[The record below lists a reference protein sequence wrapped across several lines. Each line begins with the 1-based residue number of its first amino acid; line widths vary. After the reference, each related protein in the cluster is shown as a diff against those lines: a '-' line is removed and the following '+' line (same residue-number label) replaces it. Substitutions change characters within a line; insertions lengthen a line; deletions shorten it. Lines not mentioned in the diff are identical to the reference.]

1 MRRLLFLLTLALL
14 LTACASVRNVPVT
27 TDPTQSTLP
36 LIGISC
42 GGSET
47 MTTLKTT
54 YSDAVRLAGGL
65 PVLIPVTRDSLT
77 VEALVRKLDAVIL
90 SGGEDIDPAYFGEE
104 HLPELGTVNAPRDTF
119 DVLLIRVAL
128 RQGKPLL
135 GICRGEQV
143 INVVLGGTLYQDIPS
158 QIPSSK
164 LKHRQSEPSTVATQT
179 ISIEPGSRLAGILG
193 GTEIGVNSHH
203 HQAVKD
209 LAPGLVVTARA
220 TDGVVE
226 AYESL
231 PGWIYV
237 EAGDKGALKQGPSGQ
252 DAAEQGSRILATQFH
267 PEAFTQAGDPTFLR
281 IFQDLV
287 ARATQLYH

>member
-1 MRRLLFLLTLALL
+1 MRPAAG
-14 LTACASVRNVPVT
+14 TASGE
-27 TDPTQSTLP
+27 SP

-42 GGSET
+42 GGSGT

-54 YSDAVRLAGGL
+54 YSDAVRLAGGV
-65 PVLIPVTRDSLT
+65 PVLIPLIRDSLT

-143 INVVLGGTLYQDIPS
+143 LNVVLGGTLYQDIPS
-158 QIPSSK
+158 QIPASQ
-164 LKHRQSEPSTVATQT
+164 LHHRQTEPSTVATQT
-179 ISIEPGSRLAGILG
+179 ITIERRSRLAQILG
-193 GTEIGVNSHH
+193 TTKIGVNSHH

-209 LAPGLVVTARA
+209 VAPGLVVTAR
-220 TDGVVE
+220 TEDGVVE
-226 AYESL
+226 AYESIPTAPDPYGKPL
-231 PGWIYV
+231 
-237 EAGDKGALKQGPSGQ
+237 GD
-252 DAAEQGSRILATQFH
+252 RILATQFH
-267 PEAFTQAGDPTFLR
+267 PEAFAQAGDRTFLK
-281 IFQDLV
+281 IFRDLV
-287 ARATQLYH
+287 TRARK

>member
-1 MRRLLFLLTLALL
+1 MRRFLLGVIALMGVL
-14 LTACASVRNVPVT
+14 SGCAAVRTVPTT
-27 TDPTQSTLP
+27 TDDSAP

-54 YSDAVRLAGGL
+54 YSDAVRLAGGI
-65 PVLIPVTRDSLT
+65 PVLIPLTRDSLAM
-77 VEALVRKLDAVIL
+77 EALVRRLDGVIL
-90 SGGEDIDPAYFGEE
+90 SGGEDIDPLYFGEE
-104 HLPELGTVNAPRDTF
+104 HLPGLGTVNAPRDTF

-143 INVVLGGTLYQDIPS
+143 LNVVLGGTLYQDIPS
-158 QIPSSK
+158 QIPASQ
-164 LKHRQSEPSTVATQT
+164 LHHRQEEPSTVATQT
-179 ISIEPGSRLAGILG
+179 ITVEPGSRLAGILG
-193 GTEIGVNSHH
+193 VTEIGVNSHH

-220 TDGVVE
+220 ADGVVE
-226 AYESL
+226 AYEGI
-231 PGWIYV
+231 PTAPDPYGKPFR
-237 EAGDKGALKQGPSGQ
+237 D
-252 DAAEQGSRILATQFH
+252 RILAVQFH
-267 PEAFTQAGDPTFLR
+267 PEAFAQAGDPTFLK

-287 ARATQLYH
+287 ARTR